1 MSSTFLMWHF
11 LCRTNL
17 EKNRSQVKSSHY
29 KFVHP
34 NFRPSFCNNGL
45 YPNLL
50 VTLSTP
56 GVDIIELQDWEPLG
70 GYTREYVGTMLY
82 EPLVTVSP
90 GCPRYGILVFGLAT
104 RPSMRL

>member
-1 MSSTFLMWHF
+1 M
-11 LCRTNL
+11 
-17 EKNRSQVKSSHY
+17 
-29 KFVHP
+29 
-34 NFRPSFCNNGL
+34 
-45 YPNLL
+45 
-50 VTLSTP
+50 TLSTP

-104 RPSMRL
+104 RPSTRL